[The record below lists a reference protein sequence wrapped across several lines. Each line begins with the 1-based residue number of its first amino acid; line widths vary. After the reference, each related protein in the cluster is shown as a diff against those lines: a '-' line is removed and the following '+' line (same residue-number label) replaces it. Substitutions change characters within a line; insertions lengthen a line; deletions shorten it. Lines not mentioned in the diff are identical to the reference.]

1 MFSKYHMSDKSGTVM
16 GIVRALCNTM
26 ELNERSGI
34 KNV

>member
-16 GIVRALCNTM
+16 GIVQASCNAM
-26 ELNERSGI
+26 KLNERSGI